1 MTSSQ
6 PNIPHQLQSRLASL
20 TPEKRA
26 LLEKLLRQKA
36 NSSQTIPPRTN
47 NTELPLS
54 LAQERLW
61 FLHQINPSD
70 SSYNIAISW
79 QLAGKLEISTLL
91 ASLQTIIQRHESLRT
106 AFLSQ
111 EGKPYQKIAVNI
123 DLQLPI
129 IDLQDLPPQQ
139 QAQTAQDLAKLEA
152 SQPFDLTQAP
162 LMRVKLIRLAPNQAT
177 LLLTLHHI
185 IADGW
190 SRGILLRELA
200 TCYCALINDEQPSL
214 PALSI
219 QYADFALW
227 QREWLQREEMQAQ
240 LAYWQQKLAKLPALE
255 LPTDY
260 PRTALQKFNG
270 KTESF
275 LLPKTLL
282 ESLKQLSKQQGV
294 TLFMLL
300 LAAFKLLLH
309 RYCQQDEIVL
319 GVPSANRNHQQIQSL
334 IGFFVN
340 TLVLRTDL
348 SGNPTF
354 TTLLERI
361 RTTAA
366 EAFEH
371 QEIPFAKVVEA
382 LQIERD
388 LSHNPLVQVMFQVQN
403 EAYQLQNDSQLDL
416 QIPDLE
422 IQQTWVETGATKF
435 DLTCHIVERSQGL
448 LVVMEYCTDLF
459 HQQTI
464 TRMIQHLR
472 VLLAAIVENPSR
484 KISEIPILTPQ
495 EQHQIL
501 VEWNQTQVDYPQKW
515 LHQLFEEQV
524 QRTPDNIAVCYQEQT
539 LTYQELNTKVNQLAH
554 HLQKLGVGC
563 ESLVGIYLER
573 SPQLIIALLAVLKA
587 GGAYIPLDSKLPPER
602 LAYMLGDA
610 QPRIILTM
618 AASVTALPDYQGTV
632 ICLDEDWQI
641 IAQHPEQNP
650 ANIVTGEN
658 LAYIIYTSGSTGK
671 PKGVMLT
678 HRGLANYLQ
687 WAIQTY
693 PVDLGVGVPVQS
705 TISFDATITSLYTPL
720 LVGKAVILLPEAEEI
735 EALQNALSSPSN
747 FSLVKLT
754 PAHLSILSQ
763 LLPQPSFAQDVEN
776 PSPNLRTANVET
788 FHETSLHIPPSLVG
802 KGVRG
807 LGFPS
812 DVNSQPYPQALIIGG
827 EALTEQHLEF
837 WRSYFPQAQLI
848 NEYGPTE
855 TVVGCCIYD
864 ATLGTGKNSGNVPI
878 GRPIANTQLYI
889 LDHYLQP
896 VPIGV
901 PGELYIGGA
910 GVARGYLN
918 RPELTAER
926 FINWGLGTGDWGLGI
941 TSLSTLYKT
950 GDRARYLNDGTIEY
964 LGRLD
969 DQVKIRGFRVELGE
983 IEAILKA
990 HSSVQDAVVI
1000 LRKDHPQSSQ
1010 LVAYLV
1016 GNQQTV
1022 DFRQYLATKLPAYM
1036 LPSAFVWLEKL
1047 PLTTNGKVDKQQLPA
1062 PATKPQSEQVAP
1074 RNAAEA
1080 TLVDIWTEILGA
1092 SVGIHDNFFERGG
1105 DSILSIQMVAK
1116 ANNAGIKLTP
1126 KQLFQ
1131 HQTIAELATVMEIA
1145 PTTQI
1150 EPGIATGIVPLTPI
1164 QHWLFEQNLH
1174 KWDYFNQAVLL
1185 EVAADLEVDYLK
1197 QAIEE
1202 LVLHH
1207 DVLRSCFIN
1216 SSLDGAWEQDIIP
1229 PFENGDILTVVDLN
1243 GFSPNQQ
1250 TQQIES
1256 IASQLQASLDL
1267 DNGRLLRVALFK
1279 LGNGENHRLL
1289 FIIHHLVVDGVSWRI
1304 LLEDLVT
1311 AYQQLKAKQTPVKL
1325 PDSSKE
1331 NPSPNLS
1338 PTNVETFHETSLHI
1352 PPSLVGKGVRGLG
1365 FPQNLKNQVKLPLKT
1380 TSFREWA
1387 QNLVNYAESDQVVAQ
1402 FKTWLA
1408 ILPKQLPQL
1417 PLDKICEN
1425 NNNIASEAEVQV
1437 KLDISQTRALL
1448 EVVPKAYHT
1457 QINDVLLTALAITYS
1472 QWTKQNSVLIDLET
1486 HGRQDLFA
1494 NINITRTVGW
1504 FTTIFPVF
1512 LELKNINN
1520 LEENLKYVKE
1530 RLREIPQNG
1539 ISYGLLRY
1547 LNPNQQISQTLQTL
1561 PQSAISFNYLGQL
1574 DLFTSQGWILGLAK
1588 ESTGLSSHP
1597 LNERRYVLNI
1607 NAWIAQSQLQIQW
1620 RYSRNLH
1627 DTTTIENL
1635 AQQFIKTLQ
1644 AIIQHCQAPNSG
1656 GYTPSDFAGAR
1667 LNQQQLDKFLNKLQK
1682 KVTGDR

>member
-1 MTSSQ
+1 MTSS
-6 PNIPHQLQSRLASL
+6 NIPHQLESRIATL
-20 TPEKRA
+20 TPEKRV
-26 LLEKLLRQKA
+26 LLAKILIKQAKF
-36 NSSQTIPPRTN
+36 SKSIPPRSQ
-47 NTELPLS
+47 NTKLPLS

-61 FLHQINPSD
+61 FIHQLDPNNSA
-70 SSYNIAISW
+70 YNIAINW
-79 QLAGKLEISTLL
+79 QLTGNLQIPILL

-106 AFLSQ
+106 AFPSQ
-111 EGKPYQKIAVNI
+111 AGKPYQEITPTVN
-123 DLQLPI
+123 LQLPI
-129 IDLQDLPPQQ
+129 IDLQDLPQHQQ
-139 QAQTAQDLAKLEA
+139 TQAVENLAKVEA
-152 SQPFDLTQAP
+152 SQSFDLTQAP
-162 LMRVKLIRLAPNQAT
+162 LMRVKIIRLAPDQAT

-200 TCYCALINDEQPSL
+200 TCYRALAVGEKPSL
-214 PALSI
+214 PALTI
-219 QYADFALW
+219 QYADFSLW
-227 QREWLQREEMQAQ
+227 QREWLEREEMKTQ
-240 LAYWQQKLAKLPALE
+240 LAYWRHKLANLPTLE

-270 KTESF
+270 KIESY
-275 LLPKTLL
+275 LLPKSLL
-282 ESLKQLSKQQGV
+282 ESLKNLSKQQGV

-300 LAAFKLLLH
+300 LAAFKILLH

-340 TLVLRTDL
+340 TLVLRTNL
-348 SGNPTF
+348 AGNPSF
-354 TTLLERI
+354 TNILERI

-416 QIPDLE
+416 KIPDLE

-435 DLTCHIVERSQGL
+435 DLTCHLVERSEGL

-472 VLLAAIVENPSR
+472 VILTAIVENPVL
-484 KISEIPILTPQ
+484 KIAEIPILTPQ

-501 VEWNQTQVDYPQKW
+501 VEWNQTEVEYPQKC

-524 QRTPDNIAVCYQEQT
+524 KHTPDSIAICDQEQT
-539 LTYQELNTKVNQLAH
+539 LTYQELNSKANQLAH
-554 HLQKLGVGC
+554 HLRTLGVGC
-563 ESLVGIYLER
+563 ESLVGIYLES
-573 SPQLIIALLAVLKA
+573 SPELIIALLAVLKA

-610 QPRIILTM
+610 KPEILLTM
-618 AASVTALPDYQGTV
+618 ATSVTPDYQGIV
-632 ICLDEDWQI
+632 LCLDQDWEA
-641 IAQHPEQNP
+641 IAQHPEYNLN
-650 ANIVTGEN
+650 NIVTGEN

-678 HRGLANYLQ
+678 HKGLANYLQ

-705 TISFDATITSLYTPL
+705 AISFDATITSLYTPL

-735 EALQNALSSPSN
+735 EALKNALSSASN

-763 LLPQPSFAQDVEN
+763 LLPQKVQAGQ
-776 PSPNLRTANVET
+776 
-788 FHETSLHIPPSLVG
+788 
-802 KGVRG
+802 
-807 LGFPS
+807 
-812 DVNSQPYPQALIIGG
+812 PQAFIIGG

-837 WRSYFPQAQLI
+837 WRNYFPQTKLI

-864 ATLGTGKNSGNVPI
+864 ATPEKSSNGNVPI

-889 LDHYLQP
+889 LDRYLQP

-910 GVARGYLN
+910 GIARGYLN
-918 RPELTAER
+918 RPELTAEKFLR
-926 FINWGLGTGDWGLGI
+926 ASAPLREK
-941 TSLSTLYKT
+941 TLYKT
-950 GDRARYLNDGTIEY
+950 GDRTRYLKDGTIEY

-983 IEAILKA
+983 IEAILKT
-990 HSSVQDAVVI
+990 HPSVQEAVVI
-1000 LRKDHPQSSQ
+1000 LRKDHPQQSQ

-1047 PLTTNGKVDKQQLPA
+1047 PLTTNGKVDKQQLPQ
-1062 PATKPQSEQVAP
+1062 PAVKPKSEQIAP
-1074 RNAAEA
+1074 RNSIET
-1080 TLVDIWTEILGA
+1080 TLVQIWTEILGS
-1092 SVGIHDNFFERGG
+1092 SVCIHDNFFERGG

-1116 ANNAGIKLTP
+1116 ANHAEMKLTP

-1131 HQTIAELATVMEIA
+1131 HQTIAELATVIEIA
-1145 PTTQI
+1145 PTTQA
-1150 EPGIATGIVPLTPI
+1150 EQGIVTGIVPLTPI

-1174 KWDYFNQAVLL
+1174 KWDHFNQAVIL
-1185 EVAADLEVDYLK
+1185 EVAADLDVKYLQ

-1202 LVLHH
+1202 LVIHH
-1207 DVLRSCFIN
+1207 DVLRSCFTTT
-1216 SSLDGAWEQDIIP
+1216 LDGTWEKNIIP
-1229 PFENGDILTVVDLN
+1229 SLENEGMLTVVDLQELAK
-1243 GFSPNQQ
+1243 NQQ

-1267 DNGRLLRVALFK
+1267 ANGILFKVALFQ
-1279 LGNGENHRLL
+1279 LEIGENNRLL

-1311 AYQQLKAKQTPVKL
+1311 AYQQLKANQTPIQL
-1325 PDSSKE
+1325 PA
-1331 NPSPNLS
+1331 
-1338 PTNVETFHETSLHI
+1338 
-1352 PPSLVGKGVRGLG
+1352 
-1365 FPQNLKNQVKLPLKT
+1365 KT
-1380 TSFREWA
+1380 TSFPEWA
-1387 QNLVNYAESDQVVAQ
+1387 RNLVNYAESDHVAT
-1402 FKTWLA
+1402 FKTWLE

-1417 PLDKICEN
+1417 PLDNIDKGD
-1425 NNNIASEAEVQV
+1425 NNIASQAEVQIN
-1437 KLDISQTRALL
+1437 LDINQTRALL
-1448 EVVPKAYHT
+1448 EAVPKAYNT
-1457 QINDVLLTALAITYS
+1457 QINDILLTALALSFS
-1472 QWTKQNSVLIDLET
+1472 QWTKQRSLLIDLEA
-1486 HGRQDLFA
+1486 HGREDLFT
-1494 NINITRTVGW
+1494 NININRTVGW
-1504 FTTIFPVF
+1504 FTSIFPVF
-1512 LELKNINN
+1512 LELKNTNE
-1520 LEENLKYVKE
+1520 LEINLKYVKE
-1530 RLREIPQNG
+1530 QLRQIPQKG
-1539 ISYGLLRY
+1539 MSYGLLKY
-1547 LNPNQQISQTLQTL
+1547 LSKNKNLSQTLQEL
-1561 PQSAISFNYLGQL
+1561 PQSAISFNYMGQI
-1574 DLFTSQGWILGLAK
+1574 DLSTSQSWILGLAK
-1588 ESTGLSSHP
+1588 ESTGLSSNP
-1597 LNERRYVLNI
+1597 LNPRRYIFNI

-1627 DTTTIENL
+1627 DTATIENL
-1635 AQQFIKTLQ
+1635 AQQYIKTLQ
-1644 AIIQHCQAPNSG
+1644 ALIQHCQSLENS

-1667 LNQQQLDKFLNKLQK
+1667 LNQQQLDKLLNKLQPK
-1682 KVTGDR
+1682 ERK

>member
-1 MTSSQ
+1 MTSSK
-6 PNIPHQLQSRLASL
+6 PNIDRLQSRIESL
-20 TPEKRA
+20 SAEKRA
-26 LLEKLLRQKA
+26 LLEKLLRQQA
-36 NSSQTIPPRTN
+36 NSSKSIAHRSQN
-47 NTELPLS
+47 AELSLA

-61 FLHQINPSD
+61 FLHQVDPSN
-70 SSYNIAISW
+70 SAYNIAISW
-79 QLAGKLEISTLL
+79 QLAGKLQIPTLL

-111 EGKPYQKIAVNI
+111 EGKPYQTIAANI
-123 DLQLPI
+123 NLQLPI

-200 TCYCALINDEQPSL
+200 ACYRAFINGEQPSL

-227 QREWLQREEMQAQ
+227 QREWLQREEMKTQ
-240 LAYWQQKLAKLPALE
+240 LAYWQQKLAKLPILE

-270 KTESF
+270 KTESY

-282 ESLKQLSKQQGV
+282 ESLKQLSKQKGV

-319 GVPSANRNHQQIQSL
+319 GVPSANRNSQQTQSL

-416 QIPDLE
+416 QLPDLE

-459 HQQTI
+459 EQQTI

-472 VLLAAIVENPSR
+472 VLLAAVVENPNL
-484 KISEIPILTPQ
+484 KISQIPILTPQ

-524 QRTPDNIAVCYQEQT
+524 QRTPDRIAVCYPEQT
-539 LTYQELNTKVNQLAH
+539 LTYQELNSKVNQLAH
-554 HLQKLGVGC
+554 HLRTLGVGC

-573 SPQLIIALLAVLKA
+573 SPELIIALLAVLKA

-610 QPRIILTM
+610 QPGILLTM
-618 AASVTALPDYQGTV
+618 AASETGLPDYQGTV
-632 ICLDEDWQI
+632 ICLDEDWQS

-687 WAIQTY
+687 WAVQTY

-705 TISFDATITSLYTPL
+705 AISFDATITSLYTPL

-754 PAHLSILSQ
+754 PAHLSVLSQ
-763 LLPQPSFAQDVEN
+763 LLPQKVQ
-776 PSPNLRTANVET
+776 
-788 FHETSLHIPPSLVG
+788 VG
-802 KGVRG
+802 
-807 LGFPS
+807 
-812 DVNSQPYPQALIIGG
+812 YPQAFIIGG

-837 WRSYFPQAQLI
+837 WRSYFPQTQLI

-855 TVVGCCIYD
+855 TVVGCCVYD
-864 ATLGTGKNSGNVPI
+864 ATLGTEKNSSNVPI

-889 LDHYLQP
+889 LDRYLQP

-918 RPELTAER
+918 RPDLTAKR
-926 FINWGLGTGDWGLGI
+926 FINWGLGI
-941 TSLSTLYKT
+941 TSLNTLYKT
-950 GDRARYLNDGTIEY
+950 GDRARYLPDGTIEY

-983 IEAILKA
+983 IEATLKA
-990 HSSVQDAVVI
+990 HSSVQEAVVI

-1016 GNQQTV
+1016 GNQQPA

-1036 LPSAFVWLEKL
+1036 LPSAFVWLEQL
-1047 PLTTNGKVDKQQLPA
+1047 PLTTNGKVDKQQLPPP
-1062 PATKPQSEQVAP
+1062 PAKSQLEQVAP
-1074 RNAAEA
+1074 RTNIET
-1080 TLVDIWTEILGA
+1080 TLVQIWTEILGV

-1116 ANNAGIKLTP
+1116 ANNAGMKLTP

-1131 HQTIAELATVMEIA
+1131 HQTIAELATVIEIA
-1145 PTTQI
+1145 PTTQV
-1150 EPGIATGIVPLTPI
+1150 EQGIVTGIVPLTPI

-1174 KWDYFNQAVLL
+1174 KWDHFNQAVLL
-1185 EVAADLEVDYLK
+1185 EVAADLEVDYLR

-1202 LVLHH
+1202 LLVHH
-1207 DVLRSCFIN
+1207 DVLRSCFARLPLGESRFTS

-1229 PFENGDILTVVDLN
+1229 SFDNKDILTVVDLN
-1243 GFSPNQQ
+1243 GLSPNQQ

-1267 DNGRLLRVALFK
+1267 AQGILFKVALFK
-1279 LGNGENHRLL
+1279 LGDSESVGNARRRHRLL

-1311 AYQQLKAKQTPVKL
+1311 AYQQLKSNQTPVKL
-1325 PDSSKE
+1325 P
-1331 NPSPNLS
+1331 P
-1338 PTNVETFHETSLHI
+1338 
-1352 PPSLVGKGVRGLG
+1352 
-1365 FPQNLKNQVKLPLKT
+1365 KT

-1387 QNLVNYAESDQVVAQ
+1387 QNLVNYGESDQVVAQ
-1402 FKTWLA
+1402 FKTWLE
-1408 ILPKQLPQL
+1408 ILPKQLPLL
-1417 PLDKICEN
+1417 PLDKIGKGD
-1425 NNNIASEAEVQV
+1425 NNIASEAEIQV
-1437 KLDISQTRALL
+1437 KLDISQTRVLL
-1448 EVVPKAYHT
+1448 EAVPKAYQT

-1472 QWTKQNSVLIDLET
+1472 QWTQQHSVLIDLET
-1486 HGRQDLFA
+1486 HGREDLFA

-1520 LEENLKYVKE
+1520 LEDNLKYVKE
-1530 RLREIPQNG
+1530 RLRQIPQKG

-1547 LNPNQQISQTLQTL
+1547 LNQNQQISQTLQAL

-1574 DLFTSQGWILGLAK
+1574 DLFTSQAWILGLAK

-1607 NAWIAQSQLQIQW
+1607 NAWIVESQLQIQW

-1627 DTTTIENL
+1627 DTATIENL

-1667 LNQQQLDKFLNKLQK
+1667 LNQQQLDKLLNKLQK

>member
-6 PNIPHQLQSRLASL
+6 PNIPQQLQSRLASL

-79 QLAGKLEISTLL
+79 QLAGKLHIPTLS

-106 AFLSQ
+106 TFLSQ
-111 EGKPYQKIAVNI
+111 EGKPYQKIAANI

-139 QAQTAQDLAKLEA
+139 QAQTAQDLAKVEA

-200 TCYCALINDEQPSL
+200 TSYRALINDEQPSL

-240 LAYWQQKLAKLPALE
+240 LAYWQEKLAKLPTLE

-422 IQQTWVETGATKF
+422 IHQTWVETGATKF

-459 HQQTI
+459 QQQTI

-472 VLLAAIVENPSR
+472 VILTAIVENPSL
-484 KISEIPILTPQ
+484 KISQIPILTPQ

-524 QRTPDNIAVCYQEQT
+524 QRTPDSVAVCYQEQT
-539 LTYQELNTKVNQLAH
+539 LTYQELNSKVNQLAH
-554 HLQKLGVGC
+554 HLKELGVGC

-587 GGAYIPLDSKLPPER
+587 GGAYIPLDNKLPPER

-610 QPRIILTM
+610 QPGIILTM
-618 AASVTALPDYQGTV
+618 AASMRRLPDYQGSV
-632 ICLDEDWQI
+632 VCLDEDWQA
-641 IAQHPEQNP
+641 IAQNPEQNP
-650 ANIVTGEN
+650 PNIVTGEN

-693 PVDLGVGVPVQS
+693 PVDSAVGVPVQS

-763 LLPQPSFAQDVEN
+763 LLPQKVPA
-776 PSPNLRTANVET
+776 
-788 FHETSLHIPPSLVG
+788 G
-802 KGVRG
+802 
-807 LGFPS
+807 
-812 DVNSQPYPQALIIGG
+812 YPQAFIIGG

-837 WRSYFPQAQLI
+837 WRSYFPQTKLI

-864 ATLGTGKNSGNVPI
+864 ATLGTGKHSGNVPI

-926 FINWGLGTGDWGLGI
+926 FINYSQLGSIDYLTPMPNA
-941 TSLSTLYKT
+941 LYKT
-950 GDRARYLNDGTIEY
+950 GDRARYLSDGTIEY

-990 HSSVQDAVVI
+990 HPSVKEAVVI
-1000 LRKDHPQSSQ
+1000 LRKDYPQQSQ

-1016 GNQQTV
+1016 GNEETI

-1036 LPSAFVWLEKL
+1036 LPSAFVWLEQL
-1047 PLTTNGKVDKQQLPA
+1047 PLTTNGKVDKQQLPVPVA
-1062 PATKPQSEQVAP
+1062 KPQSEQVAP

-1080 TLVDIWTEILGA
+1080 TLVEIWTEILGG

-1145 PTTQI
+1145 PKTQI

-1216 SSLDGAWEQDIIP
+1216 SSLDCAWEQDIIP
-1229 PFENGDILTVVDLN
+1229 TLENGEIFTVVDLN

-1267 DNGRLLRVALFK
+1267 AQGILFKVALFK
-1279 LGNGENHRLL
+1279 LGDNQNHRLL

-1311 AYQQLKAKQTPVKL
+1311 AYQQLKAKQTP
-1325 PDSSKE
+1325 
-1331 NPSPNLS
+1331 
-1338 PTNVETFHETSLHI
+1338 I
-1352 PPSLVGKGVRGLG
+1352 
-1365 FPQNLKNQVKLPLKT
+1365 KLPLKT

-1402 FKTWLA
+1402 FKTWLE

-1417 PLDKICEN
+1417 PLDYPNRANVHPPLAKGRVGEGY
-1425 NNNIASEAEVQV
+1425 NNIASEAEVQV

-1457 QINDVLLTALAITYS
+1457 QINDVLLTALALTYS
-1472 QWTKQNSVLIDLET
+1472 QWAKQNSVLIDLET
-1486 HGRQDLFA
+1486 HGREDLFA

-1504 FTTIFPVF
+1504 FTSIFPVF
-1512 LELKNINN
+1512 LQFKNINN
-1520 LEENLKYVKE
+1520 IGENLKYVKE
-1530 RLREIPQNG
+1530 RLREIPQKG

-1547 LNPNQQISQTLQTL
+1547 LNPNQQISQTLQAL

-1588 ESTGLSSHP
+1588 EPTGLSSHP
-1597 LNERRYVLNI
+1597 LNQRRYVLNI

-1667 LNQQQLDKFLNKLQK
+1667 LNQQQLDKFLNKLKPK
-1682 KVTGDR
+1682 KR

>member
-1 MTSSQ
+1 MTSS
-6 PNIPHQLQSRLASL
+6 NIPHQLESRIASL

-26 LLEKLLRQKA
+26 LFEKLLRQQT
-36 NSSQTIPPRTN
+36 NSSKSIQSIPPRSQ

-61 FLHQINPSD
+61 FLHQLDPSN
-70 SSYNIAISW
+70 SAYNIAISW
-79 QLAGKLEISTLL
+79 QLGGKLQIPTLL
-91 ASLQTIIQRHESLRT
+91 ASLQTIAQRHESLRT
-106 AFLSQ
+106 AFPSQ
-111 EGKPYQKIAVNI
+111 AGKPYQEIASTVN
-123 DLQLPI
+123 LQLPI
-129 IDLQDLPPQQ
+129 IDLQDLPPHQQ
-139 QAQTAQDLAKLEA
+139 IQAVENLAKEEA

-162 LMRVKLIRLAPNQAT
+162 LMRVKLIRIAPHQAT

-200 TCYCALINDEQPSL
+200 SCYRAFIKDEKPSL
-214 PALSI
+214 PALPI

-227 QREWLQREEMQAQ
+227 QREWLNKEEMKVQ
-240 LAYWQQKLAKLPALE
+240 LAYWRQKLAELPTLE

-260 PRTALQKFNG
+260 PRTALQQFQG
-270 KTESF
+270 KTESY
-275 LLPKTLL
+275 LLPKNLL
-282 ESLKQLSKQQGV
+282 ESLKNLSKQQGV

-300 LAAFKLLLH
+300 LAAFKVLLH

-319 GVPSANRNHQQIQSL
+319 GVPSANRNSQQVQGL

-348 SGNPTF
+348 SGNPSFQTV
-354 TTLLERI
+354 LERI

-416 QIPDLE
+416 EIPDLE

-435 DLTCHIVERSQGL
+435 DLTCHMVERSQGL

-459 HQQTI
+459 RPQTI
-464 TRMIQHLR
+464 TRMIQHLQ
-472 VLLAAIVENPSR
+472 VLLAAVVENSSLT
-484 KISEIPILTPQ
+484 ISEIPILTPQ

-524 QRTPDNIAVCYQEQT
+524 QHTPDNIAVCYPEQT
-539 LTYQELNTKVNQLAH
+539 LTYEELNTKANQLAH
-554 HLQKLGVGC
+554 LLRTLGIGC

-573 SPQLIIALLAVLKA
+573 SPELIIALLAVLKA

-610 QPRIILTM
+610 KPEIVLTM
-618 AASVTALPDYQGTV
+618 AASVTGLPDYQGNV
-632 ICLDEDWQI
+632 LCLDQDWQA
-641 IAQHPEQNP
+641 IAQHPKDNL
-650 ANIVTGEN
+650 NNVVIGEN

-678 HRGLANYLQ
+678 HRGLANYLH

-693 PVDLGVGVPVQS
+693 PVAAGVGVPVQS
-705 TISFDATITSLYTPL
+705 AISFDATITSLYTPL
-720 LVGKAVILLPEAEEI
+720 LVGKAIMLLPEAEEI

-763 LLPQPSFAQDVEN
+763 LLPQPSFAQDLEN
-776 PSPNLRTANVET
+776 PSPHLSPA
-788 FHETSLHIPPSLVG
+788 TSLHIPPSLLG
-802 KGVRG
+802 KGDRG

-812 DVNSQPYPQALIIGG
+812 DVNSQPSPQVQAGYPQALIIGG

-837 WRSYFPQAQLI
+837 WRSYFPQTKLI

-855 TVVGCCIYD
+855 TVVGCCVYD
-864 ATLGTGKNSGNVPI
+864 ATLGTGDRENFSNVPI

-889 LDHYLQP
+889 LDRYLQP
-896 VPIGV
+896 VPVGV

-918 RPELTAER
+918 RPDLTAER
-926 FINWGLGTGDWGLGI
+926 FIRDITG
-941 TSLSTLYKT
+941 LSTLYKT
-950 GDRARYLNDGTIEY
+950 GDRARYLRDSTIEY

-969 DQVKIRGFRVELGE
+969 NQVKIRGFRVELGE
-983 IEAILKA
+983 IEAILKF
-990 HSSVQDAVVI
+990 HPSVQEAVVI
-1000 LRKDHPQSSQ
+1000 LRKDYPQQSQ

-1016 GNQQTV
+1016 GNQETT
-1022 DFRQYLATKLPAYM
+1022 DFRQYLAKKLPAYM
-1036 LPSAFVWLEKL
+1036 LPLAFVWLEQL
-1047 PLTTNGKVDKQQLPA
+1047 PLTTNGKVDKQQLPT
-1062 PATKPQSEQVAP
+1062 PAAKPQSEQVAP
-1074 RNAAEA
+1074 RNATEA
-1080 TLVDIWTEILGA
+1080 TLIKIWTEIFGA
-1092 SVGIHDNFFERGG
+1092 SVGIYDNFFERGG

-1131 HQTIAELATVMEIA
+1131 HQTIAELATVTEIA
-1145 PTTQI
+1145 PTTQV
-1150 EPGIATGIVPLTPI
+1150 EQGMATGIVPLTPI

-1174 KWDYFNQAVLL
+1174 KWDHYNQAVLL
-1185 EVAADLEVDYLK
+1185 EVAADLEVDYLR

-1202 LVLHH
+1202 LVVHH
-1207 DVLRSCFIN
+1207 DVLHSCFAN
-1216 SSLDGAWEQDIIP
+1216 SSSNTAWEQNIIP
-1229 PFENGDILTVVDLN
+1229 TFDNRDILTVVDLN
-1243 GFSPNQQ
+1243 GLLPNQQ
-1250 TQQIES
+1250 TEQIES
-1256 IASQLQASLDL
+1256 LASQLQASLDL
-1267 DNGRLLRVALFK
+1267 ANGILLKVALFQ
-1279 LGNGENHRLL
+1279 LGDGGRNRLL

-1311 AYQQLKAKQTPVKL
+1311 VYQQLKAKQTPVKL
-1325 PDSSKE
+1325 PDSSME

-1338 PTNVETFHETSLHI
+1338 PFRGEALNI

-1365 FPQNLKNQVKLPLKT
+1365 LNLTFSQNFKNQVKLPPKT

-1387 QNLVNYAESDQVVAQ
+1387 QNLVNYAESDQVVEQ
-1402 FKTWLA
+1402 FKTWLE

-1417 PLDKICEN
+1417 PLDKIGKGD
-1425 NNNIASEAEVQV
+1425 NNIASEAEIQV
-1437 KLDISQTRALL
+1437 KLDITQTRALL
-1448 EVVPKAYHT
+1448 ESLPKAYHT
-1457 QINDVLLTALAITYS
+1457 QINDVLLTALSLTYS
-1472 QWTKQNSVLIDLET
+1472 QWTQQHSVLIDLET
-1486 HGRQDLFA
+1486 HGREDLFA

-1512 LELKNINN
+1512 LELRNTND
-1520 LEENLKYVKE
+1520 LGENLKYVKE
-1530 RLREIPQNG
+1530 QLRQIPQKG

-1547 LNPNQQISQTLQTL
+1547 LTLNQQLSQTLQAL

-1574 DLFTSQGWILGLAK
+1574 DLFASQAWILGLAK

-1597 LNERRYVLNI
+1597 LNSRRYILNI
-1607 NAWIAQSQLQIQW
+1607 NTWVAQSQLQIQW

-1627 DTTTIENL
+1627 DTATIEYL

-1644 AIIQHCQAPNSG
+1644 ALIQYCQAPNSG

-1667 LNQQQLDKFLNKLQK
+1667 LNQQQLDKFLNKLQPK
-1682 KVTGDR
+1682 KR

>member
-1 MTSSQ
+1 MTSSK
-6 PNIPHQLQSRLASL
+6 PSNHHQLESRIAALP
-20 TPEKRA
+20 PEKRA
-26 LLEKLLRQKA
+26 LFEKLLRQQA
-36 NSSQTIPPRTN
+36 SSKSIQFISPRSE

-61 FLHQINPSD
+61 FLHQLDPSN
-70 SSYNIAISW
+70 SAYNIAISW
-79 QLAGKLEISTLL
+79 QLVGKLQIPTLL

-106 AFLSQ
+106 AFSSQ
-111 EGKPYQKIAVNI
+111 EGKPYQEISPTVN
-123 DLQLPI
+123 LQLPV

-139 QAQTAQDLAKLEA
+139 QAQAVQDLAKLEA
-152 SQPFDLTQAP
+152 SQPFDLTQAS
-162 LMRVKLIRLAPNQAT
+162 LMRVKLIRLAPDRAT

-200 TCYCALINDEQPSL
+200 ACYRAFINGEQPSL
-214 PALSI
+214 PVLSI

-227 QREWLQREEMQAQ
+227 QREWLQREEMTVQ
-240 LAYWQQKLAKLPALE
+240 LAYWQQKLAALPTLE

-270 KTESF
+270 KTESY
-275 LLPKTLL
+275 LLPKNLL
-282 ESLKQLSKQQGV
+282 KSLKNLSKQQGV

-300 LAAFKLLLH
+300 LAAFKVLLH

-319 GVPSANRNHQQIQSL
+319 GVPSANRDRQQVQSL

-354 TTLLERI
+354 QTVLERI

-416 QIPDLE
+416 QLPDLE

-435 DLTCHIVERSQGL
+435 DLTCHMVERSQGL
-448 LVVMEYCTDLF
+448 LVAMEYCTDLF
-459 HQQTI
+459 QPQTI

-472 VLLAAIVENPSR
+472 VLLAAIVENSHL
-484 KISEIPILTPQ
+484 KIAEIPILTPQ

-524 QRTPDNIAVCYQEQT
+524 QRTPDSIAVCYQEQT
-539 LTYQELNTKVNQLAH
+539 LTYQQLNSKVNQLAH
-554 HLQKLGVGC
+554 HLHTLGVGC

-573 SPQLIIALLAVLKA
+573 SPELIIALLAVLKA
-587 GGAYIPLDSKLPPER
+587 GGAYIPLDSKLPAER
-602 LAYMLGDA
+602 LAYMLQDA
-610 QPRIILTM
+610 QPGIVLTM
-618 AASVTALPDYQGTV
+618 AASVTGLPEYQETV
-632 ICLDEDWQI
+632 LCLDGDWQA
-641 IAQHPEQNP
+641 IAQHPAENP
-650 ANIVTGEN
+650 PNIVTGEN

-705 TISFDATITSLYTPL
+705 AISFDATITSLYTPL

-735 EALQNALSSPSN
+735 EALKNALSSASN

-754 PAHLSILSQ
+754 PAHLSVLSQ
-763 LLPQPSFAQDVEN
+763 LLPQPSFAQDLEN
-776 PSPNLRTANVET
+776 PSPNLSPTRREA
-788 FHETSLHIPPSLVG
+788 LKIPPSLLG

-812 DVNSQPYPQALIIGG
+812 EVNSQLSRQVQAGYPQAFIIGG
-827 EALTEQHLEF
+827 EALSEQHLAF
-837 WRSYFPQAQLI
+837 WRSYFPQTKLI

-855 TVVGCCIYD
+855 TVVGCCVYD
-864 ATLGTGKNSGNVPI
+864 ATLGIGDWGLGTGDREISRNVPI

-889 LDHYLQP
+889 LDCYLQP
-896 VPIGV
+896 VPVGV

-918 RPELTAER
+918 RPDLTAER
-926 FINWGLGTGDWGLGI
+926 FINWRLGI

-950 GDRARYLNDGTIEY
+950 GDRARYLSDGTIEY

-983 IEAILKA
+983 IEANLKA
-990 HSSVQDAVVI
+990 HPSVQEAIVI
-1000 LRKDHPQSSQ
+1000 LRKDHPQQSQ

-1016 GNQQTV
+1016 GNQETV

-1036 LPSAFVWLEKL
+1036 LPSAFVWLEQL

-1062 PATKPQSEQVAP
+1062 PVAKPQSEQVAP
-1074 RNAAEA
+1074 RNATEA
-1080 TLVDIWTEILGA
+1080 TLVQIWTEILGA
-1092 SVGIHDNFFERGG
+1092 TVGIHDNFFELGG

-1116 ANNAGIKLTP
+1116 ANNAGMKLTP

-1131 HQTIAELATVMEIA
+1131 HQTIAELATVIEIV
-1145 PTTQI
+1145 PTTQVQQ
-1150 EPGIATGIVPLTPI
+1150 GIATGIVPLTPI

-1202 LVLHH
+1202 LVVHH
-1207 DVLRSCFIN
+1207 DVLRSRFARLPLGESRFTS
-1216 SSLDGAWEQDIIP
+1216 SSLDGGWQQDIIP
-1229 PFENGDILTVVDLN
+1229 TFDHEDILSVVDLN
-1243 GFSPNQQ
+1243 GFSPSQQ

-1267 DNGRLLRVALFK
+1267 ANGILLKVALFK
-1279 LGNGENHRLL
+1279 LGDGESVSNAHHRHRLL

-1311 AYQQLKAKQTPVKL
+1311 AYQQVKAKQTPIQL
-1325 PDSSKE
+1325 P
-1331 NPSPNLS
+1331 P
-1338 PTNVETFHETSLHI
+1338 
-1352 PPSLVGKGVRGLG
+1352 
-1365 FPQNLKNQVKLPLKT
+1365 KT
-1380 TSFREWA
+1380 TSFRQWA
-1387 QNLVNYAESDQVVAQ
+1387 QSLVNYAQSDQIAAE
-1402 FKTWLA
+1402 FKTWLE
-1408 ILPKQLPQL
+1408 IIPQESTPL
-1417 PLDKICEN
+1417 PLDNMGKGEN
-1425 NNNIASEAEVQV
+1425 NVASEAEVKV
-1437 KLDISQTRALL
+1437 NLDITQTRALL
-1448 EVVPKAYHT
+1448 EAVPKAYHT
-1457 QINDVLLTALAITYS
+1457 QINDVLLTALAISCS
-1472 QWTKQNSVLIDLET
+1472 QWTKQRSLFIDVET
-1486 HGRQDLFA
+1486 HGREDLFA
-1494 NINITRTVGW
+1494 DINITRTVGW
-1504 FTTIFPVF
+1504 FTTIFPLF
-1512 LELKNINN
+1512 LEFKNLND
-1520 LEENLKYVKE
+1520 LGENLKYVKE
-1530 RLREIPQNG
+1530 KLRQIPQKG
-1539 ISYGLLRY
+1539 IGYGVLRY
-1547 LNPNQQISQTLQTL
+1547 LTQNQKLSPTLQAL
-1561 PQSAISFNYLGQL
+1561 PQSAICFNYLGQL
-1574 DLFTSQGWILGLAK
+1574 DLFSSQTSILGLAK

-1597 LNERRYVLNI
+1597 LNPRRYVLNI

-1620 RYSRNLH
+1620 RYSCNLH

-1644 AIIQHCQAPNSG
+1644 AIIQHCQARESG
-1656 GYTPSDFAGAR
+1656 GYTPSDFVGAR
-1667 LNQQQLDKFLNKLQK
+1667 LNQQQLDKFLNKLQPK
-1682 KVTGDR
+1682 KR

>member
-1 MTSSQ
+1 MTSS
-6 PNIPHQLQSRLASL
+6 NIPHHLESRIAALP
-20 TPEKRA
+20 PEKQA
-26 LLEKLLRQKA
+26 LFTKLLHQQA
-36 NSSQTIPPRTN
+36 NSSKSIPPRSQ

-61 FLHQINPSD
+61 FLHQLDPS
-70 SSYNIAISW
+70 SSAYNIAISW
-79 QLAGKLEISTLL
+79 QLVGKLQIPTLL

-106 AFLSQ
+106 AFPSQ
-111 EGKPYQKIAVNI
+111 SGKPYQEITPAVN
-123 DLQLPI
+123 LQLPI
-129 IDLQDLPPQQ
+129 IDLQDLPPNQQ
-139 QAQTAQDLAKLEA
+139 IQAVANLAKVEA
-152 SQPFDLTQAP
+152 SQAFDLTQAP
-162 LMRVKLIRLAPNQAT
+162 LMRVKLIHLAPDQAT

-200 TCYCALINDEQPSL
+200 TCYRALIVEENPSL
-214 PALSI
+214 AALPI

-227 QREWLQREEMQAQ
+227 QREWLEREEMKSQ
-240 LAYWQQKLAKLPALE
+240 LAYWQQKLAKLPTLE

-270 KTESF
+270 KIESY
-275 LLPKTLL
+275 LLPKALL
-282 ESLKQLSKQQGV
+282 ESLKNLSKQQGV

-300 LAAFKLLLH
+300 LAAFKILLH
-309 RYCQQDEIVL
+309 RYSQQDEIVL
-319 GVPSANRNHQQIQSL
+319 GVPSANRNSQQVQGL

-348 SGNPTF
+348 SGNPSF
-354 TTLLERI
+354 TNILERI

-416 QIPDLE
+416 KIPDLE

-435 DLTCHIVERSQGL
+435 DLTCHLVERSEGL

-459 HQQTI
+459 EQQTI

-472 VLLAAIVENPSR
+472 VILTAVVENPVL
-484 KISEIPILTPQ
+484 KISQIPILTPQ

-501 VEWNQTQVDYPQKW
+501 VEWNQTEVDYPQKW

-524 QRTPDNIAVCYQEQT
+524 QRTPDSIAVCDQEQT
-539 LTYQELNTKVNQLAH
+539 LTYQELNTKANQLAH
-554 HLQKLGVGC
+554 HLRTLGVGC

-573 SPQLIIALLAVLKA
+573 SPELIIALLAVLKA

-602 LAYMLGDA
+602 LAYMLEDA
-610 QPRIILTM
+610 QPGIILTI
-618 AASVTALPDYQGTV
+618 AALVTALPEYTKNV
-632 ICLDEDWQI
+632 LCLDQDWQI
-641 IAQHPEQNP
+641 IAQHPEYNLN
-650 ANIVTGEN
+650 NIVTGKN

-678 HRGLANYLQ
+678 HQGLANYLQ

-693 PVDLGVGVPVQS
+693 PVDLGMGVPVQS
-705 TISFDATITSLYTPL
+705 AISFDATITSLYTPL
-720 LVGKAVILLPEAEEI
+720 LVGKSVILLPEAEEI
-735 EALQNALSSPSN
+735 EALKNALSSASN

-763 LLPQPSFAQDVEN
+763 LLPQSSFSQDLEN
-776 PSPNLRTANVET
+776 PSPNLSPTRREA
-788 FHETSLHIPPSLVG
+788 LKIPPSLLG

-827 EALTEQHLEF
+827 EALTEKHLEF
-837 WRSYFPQAQLI
+837 WRNYFPQTKLI

-864 ATLGTGKNSGNVPI
+864 ASAGKSSNGSVPI

-889 LDHYLQP
+889 LDRYLQP
-896 VPIGV
+896 VPVGV

-926 FINWGLGTGDWGLGI
+926 FISYSQLGSIGDFNF
-941 TSLSTLYKT
+941 TPMSHALYKT
-950 GDRARYLNDGTIEY
+950 GDRTRYLRDGTIEY

-983 IEAILKA
+983 IEAILKT
-990 HSSVQDAVVI
+990 HSTVQEAVVI
-1000 LRKDHPQSSQ
+1000 LRKDHPQQSQ

-1036 LPSAFVWLEKL
+1036 LPSAFLWLEKL
-1047 PLTTNGKVDKQQLPA
+1047 PLTTNGKVDKQQLPQP
-1062 PATKPQSEQVAP
+1062 PAKPQSEQIAP
-1074 RNAAEA
+1074 RNAIET
-1080 TLVDIWTEILGA
+1080 TLVQIWTEILGG

-1116 ANNAGIKLTP
+1116 ANHAGMKLTP

-1131 HQTIAELATVMEIA
+1131 HQTIAELATVIEIV
-1145 PTTQI
+1145 PTTQT
-1150 EPGIATGIVPLTPI
+1150 EQGIVTGIVPLTPI

-1174 KWDYFNQAVLL
+1174 KWDHFNQAVLL
-1185 EVAADLEVDYLK
+1185 EIAAHIEIDYLR
-1197 QAIEE
+1197 QAIAE
-1202 LVLHH
+1202 LVVHH
-1207 DVLRSCFIN
+1207 DVLRSCFTTT
-1216 SSLDGAWEQDIIP
+1216 LDGTWEQNIIP
-1229 PFENGDILTVVDLN
+1229 NLDIGDMVTVVDLD
-1243 GFSPNQQ
+1243 GLSPNLQ

-1267 DNGRLLRVALFK
+1267 ANGRLFQIVLFR
-1279 LGNGENHRLL
+1279 LGDDENNRLL

-1311 AYQQLKAKQTPVKL
+1311 AYQQLKTNQIPIQL
-1325 PDSSKE
+1325 PA
-1331 NPSPNLS
+1331 
-1338 PTNVETFHETSLHI
+1338 
-1352 PPSLVGKGVRGLG
+1352 
-1365 FPQNLKNQVKLPLKT
+1365 KT
-1380 TSFREWA
+1380 TSFPEWS
-1387 QNLVNYAESDQVVAQ
+1387 QKLVNYAQSDQVVAQ
-1402 FKTWLA
+1402 FKTWLE

-1417 PLDKICEN
+1417 PLDYQLPPLSKRRVGEGY
-1425 NNNIASEAEVQV
+1425 NNIASQAEVQV
-1437 KLDISQTRALL
+1437 NLDISQTRALL
-1448 EVVPKAYHT
+1448 EAVPKAYNT
-1457 QINDVLLTALAITYS
+1457 QINDVLLTALALSLS
-1472 QWTKQNSVLIDLET
+1472 QWTKQRSLLIDLEA
-1486 HGRQDLFA
+1486 HGREELFTNT
-1494 NINITRTVGW
+1494 NINRTIGW
-1504 FTTIFPVF
+1504 YTSIFPVF
-1512 LELKNINN
+1512 LELKNTNE
-1520 LEENLKYVKE
+1520 LEINLKYVKE
-1530 RLREIPQNG
+1530 QLRQIPQKG
-1539 ISYGLLRY
+1539 IGYGLLKY
-1547 LNPNQQISQTLQTL
+1547 LSKNKNLSPTLQEL
-1561 PQSAISFNYLGQL
+1561 PQSAISFNYMGQI
-1574 DLFTSQGWILGLAK
+1574 DLFTPQGWILGLAK

-1597 LNERRYVLNI
+1597 LNPRRYILNI
-1607 NAWIAQSQLQIQW
+1607 NAWIAQSQLQVQW
-1620 RYSRNLH
+1620 RYSHNLH
-1627 DTTTIENL
+1627 DKATIEYL
-1635 AQQFIKTLQ
+1635 AQQYIKTLQ
-1644 AIIQHCQAPNSG
+1644 ALIQHCQSSENS

-1667 LNQQQLDKFLNKLQK
+1667 LNQQQLDKLLNKLQK
-1682 KVTGDR
+1682 KVAGDR

>member
-6 PNIPHQLQSRLASL
+6 PNIPQQLQSRLASL

-36 NSSQTIPPRTN
+36 NSSQTIPPRNN

-111 EGKPYQKIAVNI
+111 EGKPYQKIAANI

-129 IDLQDLPPQQ
+129 IDLQGLPPQQ

-200 TCYCALINDEQPSL
+200 TCYRAFINDEQPSL
-214 PALSI
+214 PALSN

-227 QREWLQREEMQAQ
+227 QRECLQREEMAAQ
-240 LAYWQQKLAKLPALE
+240 LAYWQQKLAKLPTLE

-270 KTESF
+270 KTESY
-275 LLPKTLL
+275 LLPKTLS

-300 LAAFKLLLH
+300 LAAFKVLLH

-319 GVPSANRNHQQIQSL
+319 GVPSANRDRQQIQSL

-348 SGNPTF
+348 SENPTF

-366 EAFEH
+366 EAFEY

-459 HQQTI
+459 QQQTI

-472 VLLAAIVENPSR
+472 VILAAIVENPSR

-524 QRTPDNIAVCYQEQT
+524 QRTPDSIAVCYQEQT
-539 LTYQELNTKVNQLAH
+539 LTYQELNSKVNQLAH

-573 SPQLIIALLAVLKA
+573 SPELIIALLAVLKA
-587 GGAYIPLDSKLPPER
+587 GGAYIPLDNKLPPER

-618 AASVTALPDYQGTV
+618 AASVTGLPDYQGTV
-632 ICLDEDWQI
+632 ICLDEDWQS
-641 IAQHPEQNP
+641 IAQNP
-650 ANIVTGEN
+650 TENLPNIVTGEN

-705 TISFDATITSLYTPL
+705 AISFDATITSLYTPL

-735 EALQNALSSPSN
+735 EALKNALSSARN

-763 LLPQPSFAQDVEN
+763 LLPQKVPA
-776 PSPNLRTANVET
+776 
-788 FHETSLHIPPSLVG
+788 G
-802 KGVRG
+802 
-807 LGFPS
+807 
-812 DVNSQPYPQALIIGG
+812 YPQAFIIGG

-837 WRSYFPQAQLI
+837 WRSYFPQTKLI

-864 ATLGTGKNSGNVPI
+864 ASQGKSSKGNVPI
-878 GRPIANTQLYI
+878 GRPIANTRLYI
-889 LDHYLQP
+889 LDRYLQP

-926 FINWGLGTGDWGLGI
+926 FISQQSTVNSQQSTVN
-941 TSLSTLYKT
+941 TLYKP
-950 GDRARYLNDGTIEY
+950 GDRARYLSDGTIEY

-990 HSSVQDAVVI
+990 HPSVQEAVVI
-1000 LRKDHPQSSQ
+1000 LQKVHPQSSQ

-1036 LPSAFVWLEKL
+1036 LPSAFVWLEQL

-1062 PATKPQSEQVAP
+1062 PAAKPESEQVAP
-1074 RNAAEA
+1074 RNAIEA
-1080 TLVDIWTEILGA
+1080 TLVEIWTEILGV

-1131 HQTIAELATVMEIA
+1131 HQTIAELATVIEIA
-1145 PTTQI
+1145 PTTQV
-1150 EPGIATGIVPLTPI
+1150 EQGIATGIVPLTPI

-1229 PFENGDILTVVDLN
+1229 TFENGEIFTVVDLN
-1243 GFSPNQQ
+1243 GFSANQQ

-1256 IASQLQASLDL
+1256 VASQLQASLDL
-1267 DNGRLLRVALFK
+1267 AQGILFKVALFK
-1279 LGNGENHRLL
+1279 LGDNQNHRLL
-1289 FIIHHLVVDGVSWRI
+1289 FIIHHLVVDGISWRI

-1311 AYQQLKAKQTPVKL
+1311 AYQQLKAKQTSIKL
-1325 PDSSKE
+1325 S
-1331 NPSPNLS
+1331 
-1338 PTNVETFHETSLHI
+1338 
-1352 PPSLVGKGVRGLG
+1352 
-1365 FPQNLKNQVKLPLKT
+1365 LKT

-1402 FKTWLA
+1402 FKTWLE

-1417 PLDKICEN
+1417 PLDKIGKGD
-1425 NNNIASEAEVQV
+1425 NNIASEAEIQV
-1437 KLDISQTRALL
+1437 KLDISQTRALI
-1448 EVVPKAYHT
+1448 EAVPKAYQT
-1457 QINDVLLTALAITYS
+1457 QINDVLLTALALTYS
-1472 QWTKQNSVLIDLET
+1472 QWTQQNSVLIDLET
-1486 HGRQDLFA
+1486 HGREDLFA

-1530 RLREIPQNG
+1530 RLREIPQKG

-1547 LNPNQQISQTLQTL
+1547 LNPNQQISQTLQSL

-1597 LNERRYVLNI
+1597 LNQRRYVLNI

-1667 LNQQQLDKFLNKLQK
+1667 LNQQQLDKFLNKLQPK
-1682 KVTGDR
+1682 KR

>member
-6 PNIPHQLQSRLASL
+6 PNIPQQLQSRLASL

-26 LLEKLLRQKA
+26 LLEKLLRQQA
-36 NSSQTIPPRTN
+36 NSSQTISPRN
-47 NTELPLS
+47 NHTELPLS

-70 SSYNIAISW
+70 SAYNIAISW
-79 QLAGKLEISTLL
+79 QLAGKLQISILF

-111 EGKPYQKIAVNI
+111 EGKPYQKIAANI
-123 DLQLPI
+123 NLQLPI

-162 LMRVKLIRLAPNQAT
+162 LMRVKLIRIAPHQAT

-200 TCYCALINDEQPSL
+200 ACYRAFINGEQPSL

-227 QREWLQREEMQAQ
+227 QREWLQREEMKTQ
-240 LAYWQQKLAKLPALE
+240 LAYWRQKLAKLPTLE

-260 PRTALQKFNG
+260 PRTALQKFSG

-275 LLPKTLL
+275 LLPKTLS

-300 LAAFKLLLH
+300 LAAFKVLLH

-319 GVPSANRNHQQIQSL
+319 GVPSANRNSQQTQTL

-348 SGNPTF
+348 SGNPRF

-361 RTTAA
+361 RTTAV

-416 QIPDLE
+416 KIPDLE

-459 HQQTI
+459 DQQTI

-472 VLLAAIVENPSR
+472 VLLAAIVENPSL
-484 KISEIPILTPQ
+484 KISQIPILTPQ

-501 VEWNQTQVDYPQKW
+501 VEWNQTQVEYPQKW

-524 QRTPDNIAVCYQEQT
+524 QRTPDSIAVCYRQQT
-539 LTYQELNTKVNQLAH
+539 LTYKELNSKVNQLAH
-554 HLQKLGVGC
+554 HLHTLGVGC

-573 SPQLIIALLAVLKA
+573 SLELMIALLAVLKA
-587 GGAYIPLDSKLPPER
+587 GGVYIPLDSKLPPER

-610 QPRIILTM
+610 QPGIILTM
-618 AASVTALPDYQGTV
+618 AASETGLPDYQGTV
-632 ICLDEDWQI
+632 ICLDEDWQS
-641 IAQHPEQNP
+641 IAQHPAENP

-705 TISFDATITSLYTPL
+705 AISFDATITSLYTPL
-720 LVGKAVILLPEAEEI
+720 LVGKAVVLLPEAEEI
-735 EALQNALSSPSN
+735 EALQNALRSPSN

-763 LLPQPSFAQDVEN
+763 LLPQKVQ
-776 PSPNLRTANVET
+776 
-788 FHETSLHIPPSLVG
+788 VG
-802 KGVRG
+802 
-807 LGFPS
+807 
-812 DVNSQPYPQALIIGG
+812 QPQAFIIGG

-837 WRSYFPQAQLI
+837 WRSYFPQTQLI

-855 TVVGCCIYD
+855 TVVGCCVYD
-864 ATLGTGKNSGNVPI
+864 ATLGTEKNSSNVPI

-889 LDHYLQP
+889 LDRYLQP
-896 VPIGV
+896 VPVGV

-918 RPELTAER
+918 RPDLTAKR
-926 FINWGLGTGDWGLGI
+926 FINWGLGI
-941 TSLSTLYKT
+941 TSLNTLYKT
-950 GDRARYLNDGTIEY
+950 GDRARYLRNGTIEY

-969 DQVKIRGFRVELGE
+969 AQVKIRGFRVELGE

-990 HSSVQDAVVI
+990 HSSVQEAVVI
-1000 LRKDHPQSSQ
+1000 LRKDHPQPSQ

-1016 GNQQTV
+1016 GNQETV

-1036 LPSAFVWLEKL
+1036 LPSAFVWLEQL

-1062 PATKPQSEQVAP
+1062 PTAKPQSEQVAP
-1074 RNAAEA
+1074 RNATEA
-1080 TLVDIWTEILGA
+1080 TLVEIWTEILGT

-1131 HQTIAELATVMEIA
+1131 HQTIAELATVIEIA
-1145 PTTQI
+1145 PTTQV
-1150 EPGIATGIVPLTPI
+1150 EQGIATGIVPLTPI

-1185 EVAADLEVDYLK
+1185 EVAADLEVDYLR

-1202 LVLHH
+1202 LVVHH
-1207 DVLRSCFIN
+1207 DVLRSCFTN
-1216 SSLDGAWEQDIIP
+1216 SSLDAAWEQDIIP

-1243 GFSPNQQ
+1243 GSSLNQQ
-1250 TQQIES
+1250 PQQIES
-1256 IASQLQASLDL
+1256 IASQLQASLNL
-1267 DNGRLLRVALFK
+1267 ANGILFKVALFK
-1279 LGNGENHRLL
+1279 LGDRENHRLL

-1325 PDSSKE
+1325 P
-1331 NPSPNLS
+1331 P
-1338 PTNVETFHETSLHI
+1338 
-1352 PPSLVGKGVRGLG
+1352 
-1365 FPQNLKNQVKLPLKT
+1365 KT
-1380 TSFREWA
+1380 TSFREWT

-1402 FKTWLA
+1402 FKTWLE
-1408 ILPKQLPQL
+1408 ILPKQLPQF
-1417 PLDKICEN
+1417 PLDKIGKGD
-1425 NNNIASEAEVQV
+1425 NNIASEAEVQV
-1437 KLDISQTRALL
+1437 NLDITQTRALL
-1448 EVVPKAYHT
+1448 EAVPKAYHT
-1457 QINDVLLTALAITYS
+1457 QINDILLTALALTYS
-1472 QWTKQNSVLIDLET
+1472 QWTQQNSVLIDLET
-1486 HGRQDLFA
+1486 HGREDLFA
-1494 NINITRTVGW
+1494 HINITRTVGW
-1504 FTTIFPVF
+1504 VTSIFPVF

-1530 RLREIPQNG
+1530 RLREIPQKG

-1547 LNPNQQISQTLQTL
+1547 LNPNPQISQTLQAL

-1607 NAWIAQSQLQIQW
+1607 NAWIVESQLQIQW

-1627 DTTTIENL
+1627 DTDTIENL

-1644 AIIQHCQAPNSG
+1644 EIIQHCQAPENG

-1667 LNQQQLDKFLNKLQK
+1667 LNQQQLDKLLNKLQT
-1682 KVTGDR
+1682 KVTGDRGQGTGDR

>member
-1 MTSSQ
+1 
-6 PNIPHQLQSRLASL
+6 
-20 TPEKRA
+20 
-26 LLEKLLRQKA
+26 
-36 NSSQTIPPRTN
+36 
-47 NTELPLS
+47 
-54 LAQERLW
+54 
-61 FLHQINPSD
+61 
-70 SSYNIAISW
+70 
-79 QLAGKLEISTLL
+79 
-91 ASLQTIIQRHESLRT
+91 
-106 AFLSQ
+106 
-111 EGKPYQKIAVNI
+111 
-123 DLQLPI
+123 
-129 IDLQDLPPQQ
+129 
-139 QAQTAQDLAKLEA
+139 
-152 SQPFDLTQAP
+152 
-162 LMRVKLIRLAPNQAT
+162 
-177 LLLTLHHI
+177 
-185 IADGW
+185 
-190 SRGILLRELA
+190 
-200 TCYCALINDEQPSL
+200 
-214 PALSI
+214 
-219 QYADFALW
+219 
-227 QREWLQREEMQAQ
+227 
-240 LAYWQQKLAKLPALE
+240 
-255 LPTDY
+255 
-260 PRTALQKFNG
+260 
-270 KTESF
+270 
-275 LLPKTLL
+275 
-282 ESLKQLSKQQGV
+282 LSKQQGV

-300 LAAFKLLLH
+300 LAAFKVLLH

-319 GVPSANRNHQQIQSL
+319 GVPSANRNHQQIQNL

-348 SGNPTF
+348 SGNPSF

-416 QIPDLE
+416 KIPDLE

-435 DLTCHIVERSQGL
+435 DLTCHLVERSEGL

-459 HQQTI
+459 EQQTI

-472 VLLAAIVENPSR
+472 VLLAAIVENPSL

-524 QRTPDNIAVCYQEQT
+524 QHTPDSIAVCYQEQT
-539 LTYQELNTKVNQLAH
+539 LTYQELNSKVNQLAH
-554 HLQKLGVGC
+554 HLRTLGVVC

-573 SPQLIIALLAVLKA
+573 SPELIIALLAVLKA
-587 GGAYIPLDSKLPPER
+587 GGAYIPLDNKLPPER

-610 QPRIILTM
+610 QPGIILTM
-618 AASVTALPDYQGTV
+618 AASVTALPDYQGSV
-632 ICLDEDWQI
+632 VCLDEDWQSI
-641 IAQHPEQNP
+641 VQHPPKNP

-658 LAYIIYTSGSTGK
+658 LAYIIYTSGSTGN

-678 HRGLANYLQ
+678 HQGLANYLQ

-705 TISFDATITSLYTPL
+705 AISFDATITSLYTPL

-735 EALQNALSSPSN
+735 EALKNALSSASN

-763 LLPQPSFAQDVEN
+763 LLAQPSFAQDLEN
-776 PSPNLRTANVET
+776 PSPKTRSG
-788 FHETSLHIPPSLVG
+788 FSLEYPPARREALNIPPSLVG

-812 DVNSQPYPQALIIGG
+812 DVNSQPYPQAFIIGG

-837 WRSYFPQAQLI
+837 WRSYFPQTQLI

-864 ATLGTGKNSGNVPI
+864 ATLGTGKHSGNVPI

-889 LDHYLQP
+889 LDRYLQP

-918 RPELTAER
+918 RPELTAEKFLLKTPLCASAPLR
-926 FINWGLGTGDWGLGI
+926 
-941 TSLSTLYKT
+941 LSVAGRSPKKIIPLYKT
-950 GDRARYLNDGTIEY
+950 GDRARYLSDGTIEY

-983 IEAILKA
+983 IEVILKA
-990 HSSVQDAVVI
+990 HPSVQEAVVI
-1000 LRKDHPQSSQ
+1000 LQKVHPQSSQ

-1036 LPSAFVWLEKL
+1036 LPSAFVWLEQL

-1062 PATKPQSEQVAP
+1062 PAAKPESEQVAP
-1074 RNAAEA
+1074 RNAIEA
-1080 TLVDIWTEILGA
+1080 TLVEIWTEILGV
-1092 SVGIHDNFFERGG
+1092 SVGIHDNFFEHGG

-1131 HQTIAELATVMEIA
+1131 YQTIAELATVMEIA
-1145 PTTQI
+1145 STTPVEQ
-1150 EPGIATGIVPLTPI
+1150 GIATGIVPLTPI

-1229 PFENGDILTVVDLN
+1229 TFDHEDILTVVDLN

-1250 TQQIES
+1250 TQQLES

-1311 AYQQLKAKQTPVKL
+1311 AYQQLKAKQTPIKL

-1338 PTNVETFHETSLHI
+1338 PKRREALNI

-1365 FPQNLKNQVKLPLKT
+1365 LNLTFSHNFKNQVKLPTKT

-1387 QNLVNYAESDQVVAQ
+1387 QNLVNYAESDQVVTQ
-1402 FKTWLA
+1402 FKTWLE

-1417 PLDKICEN
+1417 PLDKIGKGD
-1425 NNNIASEAEVQV
+1425 NNIASEAEVQV

-1457 QINDVLLTALAITYS
+1457 QINDVLLTALALTYS

-1486 HGRQDLFA
+1486 HGREDLFA

-1512 LELKNINN
+1512 LELKNINDIG
-1520 LEENLKYVKE
+1520 ENLKSVKE
-1530 RLREIPQNG
+1530 RLREIPQKG

-1547 LNPNQQISQTLQTL
+1547 LNPNQQISQTLQAL

-1588 ESTGLSSHP
+1588 ESTGLSSHS
-1597 LNERRYVLNI
+1597 LNQRRYVLNI

-1667 LNQQQLDKFLNKLQK
+1667 LNQQQLDKFLNKLQPK
-1682 KVTGDR
+1682 KR

>member
-1 MTSSQ
+1 MTSS
-6 PNIPHQLQSRLASL
+6 NIPHELQSRIASL
-20 TPEKRA
+20 PPEKQA
-26 LLEKLLRQKA
+26 LFTKLLRQQH
-36 NSSQTIPPRTN
+36 NFRQSIPPRSN
-47 NTELPLS
+47 NSEIPLS

-61 FLHQINPSD
+61 FLHQLDPSN
-70 SSYNIAISW
+70 SAYNIAIAW
-79 QLAGKLEISTLL
+79 QLTGKLQIPALL

-106 AFLSQ
+106 GFSSV
-111 EGKPYQKIAVNI
+111 EGKPDQKIYPRV

-129 IDLQDLPPQQ
+129 IDLQDLPQEQ
-139 QAQTAQDLAKLEA
+139 QAQTTQDLAKLEA

-200 TCYCALINDEQPSL
+200 AGYRAFIQGEKPSL

-227 QREWLQREEMQAQ
+227 QREWLQRQEMSAQ
-240 LAYWQQKLAKLPALE
+240 LAYWQQKLAKLPTLE

-260 PRTALQKFNG
+260 PRTAVQKLHG
-270 KTESF
+270 KTESY
-275 LLPKTLL
+275 LLPKNLL
-282 ESLKQLSKQQGV
+282 ESLKDLSKQQGV

-319 GVPSANRNHQQIQSL
+319 GVPSANRNSQQIQSL

-348 SGNPTF
+348 SGNPSF
-354 TTLLERI
+354 TTLLQRI
-361 RTTAA
+361 RTTAS

-403 EAYQLQNDSQLDL
+403 AAYQLQNDSQLDL
-416 QIPDLE
+416 KIPDLE

-435 DLTCHIVERSQGL
+435 DLTCHLVERSEGL

-459 HQQTI
+459 QQQTI

-472 VLLAAIVENPSR
+472 VILTAIVENPSG

-495 EQHQIL
+495 EQHQIV

-524 QRTPDNIAVCYQEQT
+524 QLTPDNIAVCYQEQT
-539 LTYQELNTKVNQLAH
+539 LTYEELNSKVNQLAH

-602 LAYMLGDA
+602 LAYMLEDA
-610 QPRIILTM
+610 QPRIILTI
-618 AASVTALPDYQGTV
+618 TALVTELPEYAGNV
-632 ICLDEDWQI
+632 LCLDEHWQA
-641 IAQHPEQNP
+641 IAQHPAENP

-678 HRGLANYLQ
+678 HKGLANYLQ

-705 TISFDATITSLYTPL
+705 AISFDATITSLYTPL

-735 EALQNALSSPSN
+735 AALKNALSSASN
-747 FSLVKLT
+747 LSLVKLT

-763 LLPQPSFAQDVEN
+763 LLQQKVQ
-776 PSPNLRTANVET
+776 T
-788 FHETSLHIPPSLVG
+788 G
-802 KGVRG
+802 
-807 LGFPS
+807 
-812 DVNSQPYPQALIIGG
+812 YPQAFIIGG

-837 WRSYFPQAQLI
+837 WRNYFPQTKLI

-864 ATLGTGKNSGNVPI
+864 ASSEKSSNGNVPI

-918 RPELTAER
+918 RPELTAKR
-926 FINWGLGTGDWGLGI
+926 FINWGLGI

-950 GDRARYLNDGTIEY
+950 GDRARYLPDGTIEY
-964 LGRLD
+964 LGRCD
-969 DQVKIRGFRVELGE
+969 NQVKIRGFRVELGE
-983 IEAILKA
+983 IEATLKT
-990 HSSVQDAVVI
+990 HPSVQEAVVI
-1000 LRKDHPQSSQ
+1000 LRRDYPQQSQ

-1016 GNQQTV
+1016 ASQHTA
-1022 DFRQYLATKLPAYM
+1022 DLRQYLASKLPAYM

-1047 PLTTNGKVDKQQLPA
+1047 PLTTNGKVDKLQLPA
-1062 PATKPQSEQVAP
+1062 PADKPQSEKIAP
-1074 RNAAEA
+1074 RTSIET
-1080 TLVDIWTEILGA
+1080 TLVQIWTEILGC

-1116 ANNAGIKLTP
+1116 ANHAGMKLTP

-1131 HQTIAELATVMEIA
+1131 HQTIAELATVIEIA
-1145 PTTQI
+1145 PTI
-1150 EPGIATGIVPLTPI
+1150 PVESGIITGIVPLTPI

-1174 KWDYFNQAVLL
+1174 KWDHFNQAVLL

-1197 QAIEE
+1197 QAIEV
-1202 LVLHH
+1202 LVVHH
-1207 DVLRSCFIN
+1207 DVLRSCFTN
-1216 SSLDGAWEQDIIP
+1216 SSLNGTWEQEITSTCA
-1229 PFENGDILTVVDLN
+1229 NSDILTVIDLN
-1243 GFSPNQQ
+1243 KLSAQQQ
-1250 TQQIES
+1250 TQQIAL
-1256 IASQLQASLDL
+1256 IASELHASLDL
-1267 DNGRLLRVALFK
+1267 ANGLLFKVALFK
-1279 LGNGENHRLL
+1279 LGNGENNRLL

-1311 AYQQLKAKQTPVKL
+1311 AYQQLKAKQ
-1325 PDSSKE
+1325 
-1331 NPSPNLS
+1331 
-1338 PTNVETFHETSLHI
+1338 
-1352 PPSLVGKGVRGLG
+1352 
-1365 FPQNLKNQVKLPLKT
+1365 NQVKLPAKT

-1387 QNLVNYAESDQVVAQ
+1387 QNMVNYAQSDHAIAQ
-1402 FKTWLA
+1402 FPTWLEN
-1408 ILPKQLPQL
+1408 IPKQLPQV
-1417 PLDKICEN
+1417 PLDKIGKGD
-1425 NNNIASEAEVQV
+1425 NNIASEAEIQIN
-1437 KLDISQTRALL
+1437 LDINQTRALL
-1448 EVVPKAYHT
+1448 ETVPKAYHT
-1457 QINDVLLTALAITYS
+1457 QINDVLLTALATTYN
-1472 QWTKQNSVLIDLET
+1472 QWTQQHSLLIDLET
-1486 HGRQDLFA
+1486 HGREDLST
-1494 NINITRTVGW
+1494 NLNITRTVGW
-1504 FTTIFPVF
+1504 FTAIFPVF
-1512 LELKNINN
+1512 LQLRNTNDLGENI
-1520 LEENLKYVKE
+1520 KYVKE
-1530 RLREIPQNG
+1530 RLREISQTG

-1547 LNPNQQISQTLQTL
+1547 LNPNQKLSQTLQTL
-1561 PQSAISFNYLGQL
+1561 PQSAISFNYLGQI

-1597 LNERRYVLNI
+1597 LNQRRYVLNI

-1627 DTTTIENL
+1627 DTTTIEKL

-1644 AIIQHCQAPNSG
+1644 AIIEHCQAPNSG

-1667 LNQQQLDKFLNKLQK
+1667 LNQQQLDKFLNKVKPK
-1682 KVTGDR
+1682 KR